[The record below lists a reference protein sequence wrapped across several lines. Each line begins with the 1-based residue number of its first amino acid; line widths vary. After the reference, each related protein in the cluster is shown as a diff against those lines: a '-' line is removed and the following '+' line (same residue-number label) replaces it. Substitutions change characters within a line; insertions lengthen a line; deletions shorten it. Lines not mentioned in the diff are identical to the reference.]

1 MKRKTMGL
9 ITYRKRLSRGYL
21 SRKKWKMMEM
31 KKYSRSLRDTVSI
44 QILRRIRRKLL
55 R

>member
-21 SRKKWKMMEM
+21 SRKKWKMTET
-31 KKYSRSLRDTVSI
+31 KKYSRSLRDIASI